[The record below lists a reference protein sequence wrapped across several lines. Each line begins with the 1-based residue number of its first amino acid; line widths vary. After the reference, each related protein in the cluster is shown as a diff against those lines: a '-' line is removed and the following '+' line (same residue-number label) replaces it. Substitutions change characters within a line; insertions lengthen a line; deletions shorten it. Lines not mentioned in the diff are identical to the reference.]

1 MPPQRIFHAAFQ
13 CKSSFSDFLAVVVCL
28 FVFLPLL
35 ISGETCAAHRIGV
48 GTYIP
53 FVASSSLGTGT
64 KQAFPVGWQPRP
76 PPESAAP
83 PCLPPYYEPIG
94 PPWKCRP
101 HSILGSWP
109 QLWDSVPAPHCLKP
123 VGLSVKT
130 KDESSDWCND
140 FRYRQLSELG

>member
-1 MPPQRIFHAAFQ
+1 MQVFFFR
-13 CKSSFSDFLAVVVCL
+13 FSCCCCCL
-28 FVFLPLL
+28 FVCFSATSYLWRNLHCTQNWSRNLNSFCGL
-35 ISGETCAAHRIGV
+35 IFTWDWNK
-48 GTYIP
+48 
-53 FVASSSLGTGT
+53 TGFSCRLAV
-64 KQAFPVGWQPRP
+64 QATTIIC
-76 PPESAAP
+76 SP
-83 PCLPPYYEPIG
+83 PCLPHYYEPIG